1 MNKIIKY
8 YVFNPEMTALL
19 VMVVMNTHLIGF
31 ITFMFGTCR
40 PRNFKLKNK
49 DNPKI
54 VFYSTIIKIMSL
66 VGIAVIIINMY
77 FVFRISH

>member
-19 VMVVMNTHLIGF
+19 VMVVKNTHLIGF
-31 ITFMFGTCR
+31 ITFMFGMCR